1 MMQSA
6 RSNGV
11 GSSGA
16 RTAIRFVAP
25 VLVSLSV
32 MLVAAVI
39 SLELLSTIRAYVGG
53 EGQYSKGQKNATY
66 YLAQY
71 SVSHSEEDY
80 QQYLT
85 AIAFPLGDREARLAL
100 QRNPIDLQA
109 AREGFLAG
117 GNDSADITSIVVL
130 FRLFGDVG
138 PFRQAI
144 AIWTEGDT
152 YTRRICA
159 LAARM
164 TLASQTRAPAGE
176 EAAIRS
182 ELNLINRELTPLA
195 ARFSSTLGE
204 AARMT
209 RSILILALTLGSIL
223 TALLCIRVTS
233 ARVSERDVKERG
245 LARLTELYAALSRT
259 SQLILRVNDRG
270 HLFDELCR
278 ICVDT
283 SGLSLAAVGLLERD
297 SSRIEFIAS
306 HGVHQRHL
314 QTLATPAALSTSSH
328 FESAHLALR
337 EGAQVFN
344 GVQVPAGS
352 MFRASASFPLRCQ
365 SEVVG
370 VLCVFSQEE
379 QFFQKDIVDLM
390 EQLAMEASFALES
403 LQREAD
409 RRYQATILADQNRI
423 LNLVASGAELTVI
436 FTTLAQF
443 VEAQSD
449 GGFCSF
455 VALDQKGSHYSLGVA
470 PAVSERFDRGVVRA
484 SHEEGVGPCTEAICN
499 RSPVVVED
507 LAGYPLDAGLRDF
520 VRQAGLHSVSAWP
533 ILGSKGQVMGA
544 LALYTRRRG
553 KPHRLSAHLVGI
565 CTDLAGIAIE
575 SRRAADR
582 IQHLA
587 HHDDLTGLPNRL
599 LFNYHLPRAL
609 ARAQRVGGAVGVLF
623 LDLDRFKIIN
633 DTLGHGAGD
642 DVLCQV
648 SKHLLECLRET
659 DTLARVGG
667 DEFTLL
673 VEQFDNPK
681 DLGDI
686 AQKLLAASAR
696 TLTVNGQ
703 EYHLSGSVGIAIY
716 PKDGGDS
723 ASLLKNADIAMY
735 RAKTSGR
742 NNYQFYSNDI
752 DVHSV
757 ERLSLENQLRHAVA
771 RREFEVHYQPKINIQ
786 TSRIA
791 GAEALVRWRHPQR
804 GLLLPGEFI
813 SVAEEVGLIGSIG
826 RLVLDTV
833 CLDAKRWR
841 DQGLTSI
848 RIAINL
854 SAQQFADSRLLEDL
868 DSVLRGTGCDPHS
881 LEFEITESVVMT
893 SPDQA
898 LLLLEQ
904 IKEHGITVA
913 IDDFGTGHSS
923 LAYLKRFPVDSVKI
937 DYTFVRDIA
946 SDPNDLAITKAII
959 ALGHSLGLKVVAEG
973 VESEL
978 QLAILRR
985 LRCDEFQGFLFSA
998 AVPSAEFEHV
1008 LMVDA
1013 QAHPTVRKDGSV
1025 LATY

>member
-1 MMQSA
+1 MMKSA
-6 RSNGV
+6 RSNRV
-11 GSSGA
+11 GSSG
-16 RTAIRFVAP
+16 TSVSAIRFVAP

-53 EGQYSKGQKNATY
+53 EGLYSKGQKNATY

-71 SVSHSEEDY
+71 SVSHSEEDF

-85 AIAFPLGDREARLAL
+85 AIAFPLGDRRARLAL
-100 QRNPIDLQA
+100 QRNPVDVQA

-117 GNDSADITSIVVL
+117 GNDSADIASIIVL
-130 FRLFGDVG
+130 FRLFGHVG
-138 PFRQAI
+138 PVRQAI
-144 AIWTEGDT
+144 AIWTEGDG
-152 YTRRICA
+152 YTQRICA

-164 TLASQTRAPAGE
+164 HHPSQTRAPPGE

-209 RSILILALTLGSIL
+209 RSILVLALALGSIL
-223 TALLCIRVTS
+223 TGLLCIRVTS
-233 ARVSERDVKERG
+233 ARVSERNVKERG

-259 SQLILRVNDRG
+259 SQLILRVSDRG
-270 HLFDELCR
+270 QLFDELCR
-278 ICVDT
+278 ICVGT
-283 SGLSLAAVGLLERD
+283 SGLSLAAVGLLDRN

-314 QTLATPAALSTSSH
+314 QTLATAAAPSTLSQ
-328 FESAHLALR
+328 FESPYMALR
-337 EGAQVFN
+337 EGRAQVFN
-344 GVQVPAGS
+344 GVRAPADS
-352 MFRASASFPLRCQ
+352 IFRASASFPLRCQ
-365 SEVVG
+365 NEVVG

-379 QFFQKDIVDLM
+379 QFFQKDIIDLM

-423 LNLVASGAELTVI
+423 LNQVASGADLTVI

-449 GGFCSF
+449 GGFCSL
-455 VALDQKGSHYSLGVA
+455 VALDQKGSPYLLGLAPSLPEGL
-470 PAVSERFDRGVVRA
+470 EREI
-484 SHEEGVGPCTEAICN
+484 SGPCTEAICN

-507 LAGYPLDAGLRDF
+507 LAAYPLEAPLRDF

-533 ILGSKGQVMGA
+533 ILGSKGQVLGA
-544 LALYTRRRG
+544 LALYSRRRDN
-553 KPHRLSAHLVGI
+553 PHRLNAHLVGI

-575 SRRAADR
+575 SRWAADR

-623 LDLDRFKIIN
+623 LDLDRFKVIN

-673 VEQFDNPK
+673 VEQFDTPQ

-686 AQKLLAASAR
+686 AQKLLAATAR
-696 TLTVNGQ
+696 TLAINGQ
-703 EYHLSGSVGIAIY
+703 EYHLSGSIGIAIY

-735 RAKTSGR
+735 RAKSSGR
-742 NNYQFYSNDI
+742 NNYQFYSSDI
-752 DVHSV
+752 NIHSV

-771 RREFEVHYQPKINIQ
+771 RREFEVHYQPKVNIQ
-786 TSRIA
+786 TGRIS

-813 SVAEEVGLIGSIG
+813 FVAEEVGLIGSIG

-833 CLDAKRWR
+833 CADAKRWR
-841 DQGLTSI
+841 DEGIAPI

-868 DSVLRGTGCDPHS
+868 DSVLRETGCDPHA

-893 SPDQA
+893 SPDKA

-937 DYTFVRDIA
+937 DYTFIRDIA
-946 SDPNDLAITKAII
+946 VDPNDLAITKAII
-959 ALGHSLGLKVVAEG
+959 ALGHSMGLKVVAEG
-973 VESEL
+973 VESAT
-978 QLAILRR
+978 QLEILRR
-985 LRCDEFQGFLFSA
+985 VRCDEFQGFLFSG
-998 AVPSAEFEHV
+998 AVPAAEFEQV
-1008 LMVDA
+1008 LTADTSA
-1013 QAHPTVRKDGSV
+1013 QPKVRKGSV